1 MNKEEL
7 DKDDEA
13 CDRDFES
20 KISIWKSMN
29 EKTAEEINRA
39 SRLLDDELLDHPVID
54 STRSLLGIE
63 DSRKRSINKEE
74 DKKKIK
80 MFWTNEDQESNNE
93 KNEAS
98 NCIRKTE
105 SDEIKEEN
113 VNNQELSD
121 NYGKACGMVGNN
133 SDGLE
138 TAEDKE
144 CNNIEISRE
153 FERNDMLFDRVHSE
167 AKANKNGLF
176 NEISLNSKEMNLIE
190 ASILDK
196 PIMDFDHVN
205 NNLNIENNLLKEL
218 FKNES
223 SDCRMKISDE
233 NNTKSDVA
241 SDRNSKNNVTD
252 GKKENYSFKIPVF
265 RDIVLSNTDKAF
277 TNPNLSDSKTVEI
290 HSSKYMNGTI
300 PIDASVEVI
309 SHMEGKI
316 SILSAQLENYK
327 RTIAEKDEIIKNLRN
342 SMELLFD
349 ELKNDSMQESI
360 RTQASKGLEIIKE
373 IRKREIPADKTQ
385 ENYKLRIENMNLKNI
400 VDELF
405 LKIKV
410 LKDKPFQ

>member
-1 MNKEEL
+1 MNKEDL

-29 EKTAEEINRA
+29 EKAAEEINRA

-74 DKKKIK
+74 DRKKIK

-93 KNEAS
+93 KYEIS
-98 NCIRKTE
+98 SCIRKTE
-105 SDEIKEEN
+105 SDETKEEN
-113 VNNQELSD
+113 VNNQELS
-121 NYGKACGMVGNN
+121 NNHSKACGMVTNN
-133 SDGLE
+133 SDDLG
-138 TAEDKE
+138 TAENKE
-144 CNNIEISRE
+144 CNNIEAGRE
-153 FERNDMLFDRVHSE
+153 FERNDMLFDCASPE
-167 AKANKNGLF
+167 EKINKKGLF

-223 SDCRMKISDE
+223 SDGRMKISGE
-233 NNTKSDVA
+233 NNTKNDVA
-241 SDRNSKNNVTD
+241 SGRNSVAD
-252 GKKENYSFKIPVF
+252 DKKESLSFKIPVF
-265 RDIVLSNTDKAF
+265 RETVLNNTGKAF
-277 TNPNLSDSKTVEI
+277 ANANLSDSKTVEI

-300 PIDASVEVI
+300 PIDVSVEVI
-309 SHMEGKI
+309 SHMESKI

-327 RTIAEKDEIIKNLRN
+327 RTIVEKDEIVKNLRN

-349 ELKNDSMQESI
+349 ELKNDSVQESI
-360 RTQASKGLEIIKE
+360 QTQASRGLEIIKE

-400 VDELF
+400 IDELF
-405 LKIKV
+405 LKIKI